1 MAGAPVIT
9 PIPPGSSLVRL
20 MNADGVT
27 FHTVFVV
34 SPEGSG
40 LKVMGLLTLGKPPGA
55 YWWRDHA
62 SRTFPKAETVTWERM
77 EAEGL
82 RAVTMRLKPPRPSL
96 WRRYWQ
102 ACARELRR
110 FYGFGRSDL

>member
-1 MAGAPVIT
+1 MADTPVIT
-9 PIPPGSSLVRL
+9 AIPPGSSLVRL

-34 SPEGSG
+34 SPEGRG

-62 SRTFPKAETVTWERM
+62 AKHFPRGETVTWERM
-77 EAEGL
+77 EADGL
-82 RAVTMRLKPPRPSL
+82 RPVTMRLKPPRLSP
-96 WRRYWQ
+96 WRRYWH
-102 ACARELRR
+102 ACVRELRR
-110 FYGFGRSDL
+110 FYGSGRGDV